1 MSERGDRIESASC
14 TAPGIWRNTGELMDA
29 RTGDNHDAVADAT
42 AWIADATR
50 RLAELEGGP
59 DGHVTA
65 GSWSEG
71 GSALEQLRAAVAH
84 RIAALPRRGKP
95 ISTAIPGIT
104 VSHLALAKALASSLA
119 ELAAEASAAIAAVDV
134 DVDGQEVTALR
145 INLVA
150 IGAADRDR
158 TYLDDGDALRKRAA
172 AVVNDIIGIEPPNIT
187 VTWED
192 IVLPSY

>member
-1 MSERGDRIESASC
+1 
-14 TAPGIWRNTGELMDA
+14 MDA

-50 RLAELEGGP
+50 RLAELDGGP
-59 DGHVTA
+59 DGHVPA
-65 GSWSEG
+65 ASWSED

-104 VSHLALAKALASSLA
+104 VSHLALAKALAASLA

-134 DVDGQEVTALR
+134 DVDRQEVTAVR

-158 TYLDDGDALRKRAA
+158 TYLDDGDALRERAA
-172 AVVNDIIGIEPPNIT
+172 AVVDDIIGIEPPTIT
-187 VTWED
+187 VTWAD

>member
-1 MSERGDRIESASC
+1 MSEHGDQIQSASC
-14 TAPGIWRNTGELMDA
+14 TAQGIWRNTGELMDA

-50 RLAELEGGP
+50 RLAELDGGA
-59 DGHVTA
+59 DGRVPAAPWH
-65 GSWSEG
+65 EG

-104 VSHLALAKALASSLA
+104 VSHLALAKALTSSLA

-134 DVDGQEVTALR
+134 NVDGQAVAALR

-150 IGAADRDR
+150 IGTADRDR

-172 AVVNDIIGIEPPNIT
+172 SVVNDIIGIEPTNIT

>member
-1 MSERGDRIESASC
+1 
-14 TAPGIWRNTGELMDA
+14 MDA

-50 RLAELEGGP
+50 RLAELDGGS
-59 DGHVTA
+59 DGQIPA

-104 VSHLALAKALASSLA
+104 VSHLALAKALTSSLA
-119 ELAAEASAAIAAVDV
+119 AIAAEASAAIAAVDV
-134 DVDGQEVTALR
+134 EVEAQAVTALR

-150 IGAADRDR
+150 IGAAERDH
-158 TYLDDGDALRKRAA
+158 TYLDDGDTLRKRAA
-172 AVVNDIIGIEPPNIT
+172 AVVNDIIGIEPPTIT

>member
-1 MSERGDRIESASC
+1 
-14 TAPGIWRNTGELMDA
+14 MDA
-29 RTGDNHDAVADAT
+29 RNGDNHDAVADAT

-50 RLAELEGGP
+50 RLAELDGGL
-59 DGHVTA
+59 DGAEPTA
-65 GSWSEG
+65 PWSEG
-71 GSALEQLRAAVAH
+71 GSALEQLRTAVAH

-95 ISTAIPGIT
+95 INTAIPGIT
-104 VSHLALAKALASSLA
+104 VSHLALAKALTSNLA

-134 DVDGQEVTALR
+134 NVAGQAVTAIR

-150 IGAADRDR
+150 VGAADRDS
-158 TYLDDGDALRKRAA
+158 TYIDDGDALRNRAA
-172 AVVNDIIGIEPPNIT
+172 AVVTDIIGIEPPNIT